1 MIEEFLLS
9 IGYTVFVFFNF
20 FLALFWPALQR
31 ERKRRGPPPHPALQ
45 WARLVLVAPETMT
58 AYSCDF
64 CGAHMGFVRP
74 GLQPFLRE
82 HPSCSEFRQARKD
95 TVCVGVFVGADDVVL
110 RRSILEMD
118 PSAEV
123 ELTLERHAPL
133 VVSYRA
139 KVRRRSLIKSA
150 HKE

>member
-1 MIEEFLLS
+1 
-9 IGYTVFVFFNF
+9 
-20 FLALFWPALQR
+20 
-31 ERKRRGPPPHPALQ
+31 
-45 WARLVLVAPETMT
+45 
-58 AYSCDF
+58 
-64 CGAHMGFVRP
+64 
-74 GLQPFLRE
+74 
-82 HPSCSEFRQARKD
+82 
-95 TVCVGVFVGADDVVL
+95 VL

-150 HKE
+150 RKE